1 VEKGGEVMGVP
12 TQYYYG
18 KRADMFEAD
27 AQRALVNN
35 EKEKASA
42 LIKRAHYYRNL
53 AGQFIYDNEEE

>member
-1 VEKGGEVMGVP
+1 MGVP

-27 AQRALVNN
+27 AQRALDNG

-42 LIKRAHYYRNL
+42 LTKRARYYRNL
-53 AGQFIYDNEEE
+53 AGQFIYDNEDNYEGRM